1 MNFKIL
7 KRVFLIGV
15 SAQIVFIAL
24 VLFSDN
30 FRVALLNLLKSNI
43 MMINVVFNLVSCLLL
58 AMDYILLII
67 APFALLL
74 FLLSKNKK
82 L

>member
-1 MNFKIL
+1 MFI
-7 KRVFLIGV
+7 IGV

-43 MMINVVFNLVSCLLL
+43 IIINVAFNLVSFLLL
-58 AMDYILLII
+58 AMDHIFLII
-67 APFALLL
+67 APFALFL
-74 FLLSKNKK
+74 FLENKNKK